1 MASFLS
7 NFLHG
12 VGHGD
17 SIKDYRHASN
27 LFTHDNFRLAPKFR
41 YLYHCNIK
49 LNRGIAGAL
58 LDQAEI
64 SFMVKTIELPSITFE
79 VETNKQYNR
88 KAYNLLGVDYA
99 PISITFHDDNHNNVR
114 NFLARIYQHY
124 VNDGTKNNYSVRS
137 GGKRHTYN
145 ERASDLTWGLDSS
158 YAQSGGT
165 NLIDEIQI
173 NSLSKG
179 NATVYTLKNPVI
191 ASFSHGSHDV
201 SDGAGPMESTIQVHY
216 DAIVYGD
223 NKAGSVENF
232 GGSFYDRSGSVLS
245 GGARGGGGGL
255 FSPGGIFDKATDV
268 FGNLQSGNLLNAAA
282 GAFQLREQLRH
293 NSTKD
298 LLRNDISNSLPGITD
313 LISRNQGNSFPT
325 ATLRRAQQSV
335 REAAAEA
342 DVDSSGGG
350 ASGAGAGDGSGPF

>member
-17 SIKDYRHASN
+17 HIKDYRHASN
-27 LFTHDNFRLAPKFR
+27 LFLHDNHRLAPKFR

-49 LNRGIAGAL
+49 LNRGVAGAL
-58 LDQAEI
+58 LDQAEL
-64 SFMVKTIELPSITFE
+64 SFMIKTIELPSITFE

-88 KAYNLLGVDYA
+88 KAYNYLGVDYA
-99 PISITFHDDNHNNVR
+99 PVTITFHDDNHNNVR

-124 VNDGTKNNYSVRS
+124 VNDGTKNNYSIRT
-137 GGKRHTYN
+137 GGKRNSYN
-145 ERASDLTWGLDSS
+145 ERAPDMAWGLDSNHV
-158 YAQSGGT
+158 QSGGAH
-165 NLIDEIQI
+165 LIDEIQI

-191 ASFSHGSHDV
+191 TSFSHGSHDV
-201 SDGAGPMESTIQVHY
+201 SAAGDPMESTIQVHY

-223 NKAGSVENF
+223 NNAGSVENF
-232 GGSFYDRSGSVLS
+232 GGAFYDRSGSVLS
-245 GGARGGGGGL
+245 GGGRGSGGGL
-255 FSPGGIFDKATDV
+255 FTPGGVFDKATNI

-282 GAFQLREQLRH
+282 GAFQLREQLKH

-298 LLRNDISNSLPGITD
+298 LLRNDISNALPGITG

-325 ATLRRAQQSV
+325 ATLRRAQQTV

-342 DVDSSGGG
+342 EVDTSGGG
-350 ASGAGAGDGSGPF
+350 ASGGSDGFM